1 MASALVLANSPL
13 ATTNHQRLTT
23 LSDRTGDYISGLF
36 AREDELLASL
46 REEADRTGLPPIS
59 VSADEG
65 RLLQVLLTAI
75 RARRVLEVGTL
86 GGYSAIWMARAL
98 PEGGELLT
106 IEIEPQHAEFARRYI
121 ERAGLADRVDI
132 RIGRALDVLPSL
144 DGERFDA
151 VFIDADK
158 EPMPNYF
165 EWALRLL
172 RPGGLL
178 IADNT
183 LWGGKVYDDAEQ
195 DEKTTAVREFNR
207 RMATDPRILSI
218 LVPTHDGV
226 AIGVVR

>member
-1 MASALVLANSPL
+1 
-13 ATTNHQRLTT
+13 
-23 LSDRTGDYISGLF
+23 LSDRVGDYISGLF
-36 AREDELLASL
+36 APEDQLLVSL
-46 REEADRTGLPPIS
+46 REEADRTGLPPIA

-65 RLLQVLLTAI
+65 RLLQVLLTSI
-75 RARRVLEVGTL
+75 QARRVLEVGTL

-98 PEGGELLT
+98 PDDGELVT
-106 IEIEPQHAEFARRYI
+106 IEIEPKHAEFAQRYL
-121 ERAGLADRVDI
+121 ERAGLVNKVEI

-183 LWGGKVYDDAEQ
+183 LWGGRVFDDAEQ

>member
-1 MASALVLANSPL
+1 M
-13 ATTNHQRLTT
+13 
-23 LSDRTGDYISGLF
+23 SDRVGDYISGLF
-36 AREDELLASL
+36 APEDELLVSL
-46 REEADRTGLPPIS
+46 REDADRSGLPPIS

-65 RLLQVLLTAI
+65 RLLQVLLTSIGAK
-75 RARRVLEVGTL
+75 RVLEVGTL

-98 PEGGELLT
+98 PSDGELLT
-106 IEIEPQHAEFARRYI
+106 IEIDPKHAEFARRYV
-121 ERAGLADRVDI
+121 ERAGLADRIEI

-158 EPMPNYF
+158 EPMPTYF

-172 RPGGLL
+172 RPGGLV

-183 LWGGKVYDDAEQ
+183 LWGGRVYEESER
-195 DEKTTAVREFNR
+195 DEKTLAVREFNR
-207 RMATDPRILSI
+207 RIATDPRVLAI

-226 AIGVVR
+226 AIGVVRG

>member
-1 MASALVLANSPL
+1 M
-13 ATTNHQRLTT
+13 
-23 LSDRTGDYISGLF
+23 SDRTGDYIAGLF

-46 REEADRTGLPPIS
+46 REEADRTGLPPIA

-65 RLLQVLLTAI
+65 RLLQVLLTTI

-98 PEGGELLT
+98 PDDGELLT
-106 IEIEPQHAEFARRYI
+106 IEIEPKHAEFARRYF
-121 ERAGLADRVDI
+121 ERAGLADRIDI
-132 RIGRALDVLPSL
+132 RIGRALDILPSL
-144 DGERFDA
+144 DGEQFDA

-172 RPGGLL
+172 RPGGLV

-207 RMATDPRILSI
+207 RLANDPRLVSI
-218 LVPTHDGV
+218 LVPIHDGV
-226 AIGVVR
+226 AIGLVR

>member
-1 MASALVLANSPL
+1 M
-13 ATTNHQRLTT
+13 
-23 LSDRTGDYISGLF
+23 SDRTGDYISALF
-36 AREDELLASL
+36 APEDQLLASL
-46 REEADRTGLPPIS
+46 REEADRTGLPPIA

-65 RLLQVLLTAI
+65 RLLQVLLTSI

-98 PEGGELLT
+98 PEDGELIS
-106 IEIEPQHAEFARRYI
+106 IEIEPKHAEFARRYL
-121 ERAGLADRVDI
+121 ERAALRDKVHVRV
-132 RIGRALDVLPSL
+132 GRALDVLPSL
-144 DGERFDA
+144 DGEQFDA
-151 VFIDADK
+151 VFLDADK

-183 LWGGKVYDDAEQ
+183 LWGGKVFDDAEQ

-226 AIGVVR
+226 AIGVVRE

>member
-1 MASALVLANSPL
+1 M
-13 ATTNHQRLTT
+13 
-23 LSDRTGDYISGLF
+23 SDRTGDYISGLF
-36 AREDELLASL
+36 APEDELLASL
-46 REEADRTGLPPIS
+46 REEADRTGLPPIA

-65 RLLQVLLTAI
+65 RLLQVLLTSVQ
-75 RARRVLEVGTL
+75 ARRVLEVGTL

-98 PEGGELLT
+98 PEDGELVT
-106 IEIEPQHAEFARRYI
+106 IEIEPKHAEFAKRYL
-121 ERAGLADRVDI
+121 ERAGLADKVEI

-183 LWGGKVYDDAEQ
+183 LWGGRVFDDAEQ

-207 RMATDPRILSI
+207 RMANDPRILSI